1 MLRWCHSN
9 LLIGHLV
16 ARLPSDHVAGHIYL
30 EPNMSLEFHVS
41 LKFQVSPK
49 LHISLW
55 SFGAPQILW
64 IFGVWHFSG
73 AIVLSA
79 CWTFGL
85 VALDG
90 LLVGDTWLVTLGG
103 CQPQRGLQ
111 KLDTWRLWFWSQ
123 AGARVMQL
131 ACIRVWHRKEL
142 D

>member
-1 MLRWCHSN
+1 
-9 LLIGHLV
+9 V

-64 IFGVWHFSG
+64 ILGVWHFSG
-73 AIVLSA
+73 AIVPGVSA

-90 LLVGDTWLVTLGG
+90 VLEGA
-103 CQPQRGLQ
+103 
-111 KLDTWRLWFWSQ
+111 TWRVPASTLAPEVGHLEVVVLEPGGRKSNA
-123 AGARVMQL
+123 AGL
-131 ACIRVWHRKEL
+131 H
-142 D
+142 